1 MCNFRLFNRDA
12 YFPVFNFCAMKWMKK
27 DKSGSN
33 GADRELSAIEQKMLS
48 FKSKGF
54 HVPSRKLLKTPE
66 QIEGIRRS
74 STINTAVLDLVAEHI
89 REGMTT
95 EEINTLVYNYT
106 VAHGAIPAPLNFE
119 GFPKSV
125 CTSVNDEVCHGIP
138 DEQVVLRRG
147 DIVNVDVSTI
157 LDGYFSDASRM
168 FVIGD
173 VASEARRLVEVAHE
187 CLELGLKAAKPWGCL
202 GDVGAAVQEHAEKNG
217 YSVVRE
223 FGGHG
228 VGLKFH
234 EEPFVSH
241 VGRPGTGVL
250 LVPGMVFTIEP
261 MINLGK
267 RKIYIDEEN
276 GWTVLTED
284 GKLSAQWEYTVLIT
298 ETGTEVL
305 TH

>member
-1 MCNFRLFNRDA
+1 
-12 YFPVFNFCAMKWMKK
+12 MKWIKK
-27 DKSGSN
+27 DKSNFGE
-33 GADRELSAIEQKMLS
+33 ADGELSAIEQRIQY

-74 STINTAVLDLVAEHI
+74 SAINTAVLDLVSEQIH
-89 REGMTT
+89 EGMTT

-138 DEQVVLRRG
+138 SEQVVLRQG

-168 FVIGD
+168 FMIGE
-173 VASEARRLVEVAHE
+173 VSAEARKLVEVAHE
-187 CLELGLKAAKPWGCL
+187 CLELGLKAAKPWGRL
-202 GDVGAAVQEHAEKNG
+202 GDVGAAVQAHAENNG

-241 VGRPGTGVL
+241 VGRPGTGML

-267 RKIYIDEEN
+267 RRIYIDEEN
-276 GWTVLTED
+276 GWTVLTDDEQ
-284 GKLSAQWEYTVLIT
+284 LSAQWEYTVLIT